1 MPSIEPDICKKI
13 FLTIHRKIGSNQ
25 TSNAKKYIPK
35 LLHIRSSTSNTSTY
49 TSDSESCRNVTIFDG
64 LIYISK
70 GTCIF
75 KGTITEIKVVVCIKI

>member
-13 FLTIHRKIGSNQ
+13 FLNIHRKIGSNQ

-64 LIYISK
+64 LIYIFPRAHVFSK
-70 GTCIF
+70 VPSL
-75 KGTITEIKVVVCIKI
+75 K

>member
-1 MPSIEPDICKKI
+1 MPSIEPDIRKYSY
-13 FLTIHRKIGSNQ
+13 TYVHRKIGSNQ